1 MLPNILVDARGLKD
15 KEPFIKV
22 RDALGLCSGDQM
34 IDVLADSQA
43 QARKIMS
50 FMAMSGCMVEMG
62 KSEDGW
68 LLRMTGK
75 SCRCG

>member
-1 MLPNILVDARGLKD
+1 MENIIVDTRGLKD

-22 RDALGLCSGDQM
+22 RDALGHCTDEQM

-43 QARKIMS
+43 QAKKIMS
-50 FMAMSGCMVEMG
+50 FMAMSGCRVEMEE
-62 KSEDGW
+62 KDGYW